1 MSQNLQT
8 LSVGSSEMDNP
19 FKLTDEKLIARFQDG
34 DINAYNELVNRYKDK
49 LLNFVFRYFNNR
61 EQAEDVVQE
70 TMIKLYTHASYY
82 KNIAK
87 FSTWIYTIAKNNAL
101 TELRK
106 NKRKQTDSLWTN
118 EGKPIDIEMKDES
131 LEKTV
136 HNQIAVEELNKYLDE
151 IPENFRV
158 AVVLRDFQELSYEEI
173 SKILEIPI
181 GTIKSRINRGRIQL
195 SEKMKHFKAVS
206 YTHLTLPTILLV

>member
-1 MSQNLQT
+1 MNQNLQT
-8 LSVGSSEMDNP
+8 LSAESSEMNSP

-34 DINAYNELVNRYKDK
+34 DINAYNELVDRYKDR

-70 TMIKLYTHASYY
+70 TLIKLYTHASYY

-106 NKRKQTDSLWTN
+106 NKRKRTDSLWTN
-118 EGKPIDIEMKDES
+118 EGKPIDIEMKGDS

-136 HNQIAVEELNKYLDE
+136 HNEIAVEALNKYLDE
-151 IPENFRV
+151 IPENFRI

-195 SEKMKHFKAVS
+195 SEKMKHFKEQ
-206 YTHLTLPTILLV
+206 

>member
-106 NKRKQTDSLWTN
+106 NKRKQTASLWTN

-136 HNQIAVEELNKYLDE
+136 HNQIAIEELNKYLDE

-195 SEKMKHFKAVS
+195 SEKMKHFKEQ
-206 YTHLTLPTILLV
+206 